1 MKKLI
6 ILLLFIPLLNGCNT
20 NPVNS
25 NFDIQKKFIND
36 FQESWNN
43 MDVEAMGN
51 LATVDTVFIDYPTN
65 DIFKVNFKDA
75 GFWNSFFD
83 QYNSL
88 DWKISSINQLNDS
101 LTGLVVKSISN
112 NEMKNGEFS
121 TEKWV
126 MFFYFNSD
134 NSLVS
139 IDEYMK

>member
-1 MKKLI
+1 M
-6 ILLLFIPLLNGCNT
+6 
-20 NPVNS
+20 VNE
-25 NFDIQKKFIND
+25 NENWQHVG
-36 FQESWNN
+36 ETNN

-112 NEMKNGEFS
+112 NIDRNQLNS
-121 TEKWV
+121 VTERQA
-126 MFFYFNSD
+126 
-134 NSLVS
+134 
-139 IDEYMK
+139 